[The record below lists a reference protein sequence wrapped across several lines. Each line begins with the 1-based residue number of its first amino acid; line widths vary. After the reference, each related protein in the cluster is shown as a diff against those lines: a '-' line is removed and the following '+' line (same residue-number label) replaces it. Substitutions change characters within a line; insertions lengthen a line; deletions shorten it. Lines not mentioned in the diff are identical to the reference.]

1 MKYAIVLLIILSL
14 FSEFTPQTNRG
25 QSGYV
30 KLNIKFPPPDTTA
43 PEITFELPRIME
55 NYPYYSR
62 DSIYTLNCIIK
73 DDSKKVKA
81 VINDID
87 LGFIVP
93 GDNVL
98 KINLKSGEN
107 KVKFAFSDRA
117 NNITKKE
124 LTLFYDP
131 KADVTPP
138 ILKLNPP
145 YTELSRGIQIVPK
158 ELFDSLITITGEFS
172 DQSKILGVWVN
183 GTLADSIFPN
193 RFYHAFQ
200 NGTPDTIDLMIADI
214 YGNLATYSA
223 QLEDPPE
230 MLLGEELTDISYH
243 ALIITINSY
252 KDPKINDLDGPIK
265 DGQNLASVLQEFY
278 NFDKKN
284 IKTLKNATRTQIIT
298 AFDEYKRKLNESCNL
313 LIFFAGHG
321 KLDEETETGYWLPSD
336 ANFDNTANW
345 IQNSS
350 IRDYIKAIKTQHT
363 LVISDACFSGSLLR
377 DFFPEADKSINEI
390 YKVKSRKAI
399 ISGNEVAPDK
409 SVFVEYLIKSLKSID
424 RPYFTAQTLFNHL
437 KEPVIN
443 NSKTNQIPEYKAIPN
458 TGDEGMKGDFIFK
471 KKLKNPEKR

>member
-1 MKYAIVLLIILSL
+1 MKYTIILIIILSL
-14 FSEFTPQTNRG
+14 FSELTPQTNRG

-30 KLNIKFPPPDTTA
+30 KLNIKFPPPDTIA
-43 PEITFELPRIME
+43 PEITFELPRILE
-55 NYPYYSR
+55 NYPYYCR
-62 DSIYTLNCIIK
+62 DSIYTLNCKII

-98 KINLKSGEN
+98 KINLKLGEN

-124 LTLFYDP
+124 LTFFYDP

-158 ELFDSLITITGEFS
+158 ELFDSLITISGEFS

-183 GTLADSIFPN
+183 GTLADSIFSN
-193 RFYHAFQ
+193 RFYHAFN

-214 YGNLATYSA
+214 YGNLSTYTA

-265 DGQNLASVLQEFY
+265 DGQNLASVLQESY

-284 IKTLKNATRTQIIT
+284 IKTLKNATRAQIIT

-313 LIFFAGHG
+313 LIFYAGHG

-336 ANFDNTANW
+336 ANYDNTANW

-377 DFFPEADKSINEI
+377 DFFPEAEKSINEI

-399 ISGNEVAPDK
+399 ISGNEAAPDK

-471 KKLKNPEKR
+471 KKLNNPEKR

>member
-1 MKYAIVLLIILSL
+1 MKYTIALLIIFILI
-14 FSEFTPQTNRG
+14 SELTPQTNRG

-43 PEITFELPRIME
+43 PVITFELPRIME

-73 DDSKKVKA
+73 DDSKKVK
-81 VINDID
+81 VVLNDID
-87 LGFIVP
+87 LGFIAP
-93 GDNVL
+93 GNNVL
-98 KINLKSGEN
+98 KVNLKTGEN
-107 KVKFAFSDRA
+107 IMKFAFSDRA

-158 ELFDSLITITGEFS
+158 ELFDSLITITGKFS

-183 GTLADSIFPN
+183 GIPVDSIFPN
-193 RFYHAFQ
+193 RFYHAFH
-200 NGTPDTIDLMIADI
+200 NETPDTIDLVIADI
-214 YGNLATYSA
+214 YGNLATYTA
-223 QLEDPPE
+223 QFQDPPE

-265 DGQNLASVLQEFY
+265 DGQNLASVLQESY

-284 IKTLKNATRTQIIT
+284 IKALKNATRTQIIT

-313 LIFFAGHG
+313 LIFYAGHG

-336 ANFDNTANW
+336 ANYDNTANW

-377 DFFPEADKSINEI
+377 DFFPEAEKSINEI

-399 ISGNEVAPDK
+399 ISGIEATPDK

-424 RPYFTAQTLFNHL
+424 RPYFPAQTLFNHL

-471 KKLKNPEKR
+471 KKLNNPEKR